1 MIAEENGVQGAL
13 LMKRVL
19 ITGGMGFVGAWVVK
33 HLLGSSVKIRVLDL
47 SSRGSAIIELVLGG
61 TADQV
66 EWMSGDITDGQVATE
81 AAAGCD
87 AIIHLA
93 ALQLPA
99 CRNDPVLGAQVNVIG
114 TLNIFE
120 AAKKNGIPS
129 ITYMST
135 ASVFGP
141 DDGTIP
147 NPATHYG
154 TFKLANEGSA
164 RSYWHDAGIASVGLR
179 PFVLYGPG
187 RDAGL
192 SAGISLA
199 CRAAALGEPYTI
211 GFVGRA
217 DFVYVEDVAKA
228 LIAAT
233 SLPPEGPR
241 VFTLP
246 GEVAS
251 VDEIVKEIRAIA
263 PSANITCQGKPNP
276 SISESSGL
284 DLRLMIPDIPKTSLR
299 NGLRSTID
307 RYLANKFVLV

>member
-1 MIAEENGVQGAL
+1 ME
-13 LMKRVL
+13 RVL
-19 ITGGMGFVGAWVVK
+19 ITGGKGFVGAWVVK
-33 HLLGSSVKIRVLDL
+33 HLLGSSLKIRVLDL
-47 SSRGSAIIELVLGG
+47 PRSNDIVELVLGG
-61 TADQV
+61 AANQA
-66 EWMSGDITDGQVATE
+66 EWISGDITNGQVAAE
-81 AAAGCD
+81 AASECD

-99 CRNDPVLGAQVNVIG
+99 CRNDPVLGANVNVIG

-120 AAKKNGIPS
+120 AAKKNCIPS
-129 ITYMST
+129 VTYMST

-147 NPATHYG
+147 NAATHYG

-211 GFVGRA
+211 TFVGRA
-217 DFVYVEDVAKA
+217 DFVYVEDLAKA

-233 SLPPEGPR
+233 FLPPQGAR
-241 VFTLP
+241 VFSLP

-251 VDEIVKEIRAIA
+251 VEEIIEEIRAIA
-263 PSANITCQGKPNP
+263 PGANITSNGSTNP
-276 SISESSGL
+276 TISELSGL
-284 DLRLMIPDIPKTSLR
+284 DLRLAIPGIPRTSLR
-299 NGLRSTID
+299 DGLRSTID
-307 RYLANKFVLV
+307 QYFYNKII